1 MALAAVALANARK
14 NTKEVAANKI
24 LFHAAAAAAAATA
37 AATAAEPLTAG
48 LTAAP
53 EATEHTTTPTVR
65 QPWLPLSCSRH
76 SCLQACCG
84 GCALGSVIGWF
95 GEGVR
100 DGLLLVVRACAV
112 VLVAPRARCLPCF
125 RQRLGRLAGR
135 VGVADS
141 VMGCIL
147 TAVCVC
153 VCAVMVDAGAAA
165 AWIEQA
171 ATATATA
178 VVDAVDQNVVLCT
191 VGVGCDGSCR
201 RSLSWA
207 LMLVLDVASSL
218 AHINICNVKVE
229 RRKKARWLS

>member
-125 RQRLGRLAGR
+125 GQRLPAGGR
-135 VGVADS
+135 VRIADS
-141 VMGCIL
+141 VWVHTKFNC
-147 TAVCVC
+147 CVC
-153 VCAVMVDAGAAA
+153 LLVDADFSALRFVDGFVRRVRRVRRQLLMPSTNTLFCAPSESVAMEAVGA
-165 AWIEQA
+165 
-171 ATATATA
+171 
-178 VVDAVDQNVVLCT
+178 VY
-191 VGVGCDGSCR
+191 
-201 RSLSWA
+201 
-207 LMLVLDVASSL
+207 L
-218 AHINICNVKVE
+218 AH
-229 RRKKARWLS
+229 